1 MRGRTP
7 AAGAALLLAAVL
19 TLLGSGPAAGSPG
32 GPVAA
37 RDAAVVAARPAAA
50 TTVDGGGPAADGGG
64 SGADAAAPE
73 QPVPTPT
80 PTPTP
85 VPTTAPVPTPDPTP
99 SRAPQPEPRPT
110 TTPTPVPEPT
120 PVAPGTPSPAP
131 TPTSVAPGGSGTDDD
146 RPAPGRRPATPP
158 AATTATTPWGQLL
171 GALAVVLAGAVAVV
185 VVSARRRAA
194 AAAAAA
200 AAPHGPAADPDA
212 AGGGSAASDPPGPEE
227 VLRLMVTAGEA
238 MIDAGHTVSSV
249 AEALDDIAVAHD
261 VHGAEVVVLPTALLV
276 SVPQGSAVATAVVST
291 GRRPLDL
298 YQVDDLADV
307 LRDAAAPADAGPRP
321 TPGSLIGRIADLR
334 AAPRPFGPVARLAGY
349 LLLSVGLAA
358 LLGGSWVDLLVA
370 GGLGVAVGAVQL
382 AVPPLSSGPQ
392 VALTIAAAFGVA
404 LAVLLLARVVPGLGV
419 LPSVVA
425 PLALFLPGGLLTTGV
440 IELAAGQMLSGG
452 GRLAAGTMQLALLAG
467 GIVGA
472 GALVGI
478 PELDLTASSQP
489 LGPLAPWAGVVL
501 FGVGTVVFRCA
512 RPRTTGWVVLVLAV
526 AYGAQ
531 VVGGTLLGGVLS
543 AFVGA
548 LVMTPVALAVAR
560 FPSGPSPLVSFLP
573 AFWMLVP
580 GALGLVGV
588 ATLLDGGSGAL
599 STLVSTAS
607 TMLGIALGVLLG
619 LSASRALPGLPHRRG
634 GDGLPGTAV
643 VGRRVP
649 VAAAGASAPGAGARA
664 ADRAADQADDGVAA
678 DRAGG
683 GGVAD
688 ADRRG
693 ASPGTDPAA
702 PPAPDTPR
710 I

>member
-1 MRGRTP
+1 MRGRTR
-7 AAGAALLLAAVL
+7 AAGAALLVAAALTLAGTGAAGAEPGAARAAVPG
-19 TLLGSGPAAGSPG
+19 TARGASPTGAVEQVAPAAG
-32 GPVAA
+32 A
-37 RDAAVVAARPAAA
+37 
-50 TTVDGGGPAADGGG
+50 TVDGDGVAAG
-64 SGADAAAPE
+64 SGAGADGDAAGSDVAAPDGT
-73 QPVPTPT
+73 VPTPAPTST
-80 PTPTP
+80 PA
-85 VPTTAPVPTPDPTP
+85 PTTAPVPTPEPTP
-99 SRAPQPEPRPT
+99 SGGPQPDPGPT
-110 TTPTPVPEPT
+110 STPVPVPEPGAT
-120 PVAPGTPSPAP
+120 EAPAPSPS
-131 TPTSVAPGGSGTDDD
+131 PTSVAPGGSGTDDEQ
-146 RPAPGRRPATPP
+146 PTPGRRPATPP
-158 AATTATTPWGQLL
+158 AVSTAGTPWGQLL
-171 GALAVVLAGAVAVV
+171 GALAVALAGAVAVV
-185 VVSARRRAA
+185 VLSARRRGAADAA
-194 AAAAAA
+194 AAATDEPAGASSPSQ
-200 AAPHGPAADPDA
+200 APT
-212 AGGGSAASDPPGPEE
+212 AGLPGPEE

-249 AEALDDIAVAHD
+249 AETLDDIAVAHGI
-261 VHGAEVVVLPTALLV
+261 HGAETVVLPTALLV
-276 SVPQGSAVATAVVST
+276 SVPQGPAVATAAVST

-307 LRDAAAPADAGPRP
+307 LRDAAAPADVDPPA
-321 TPGSLIGRIADLR
+321 TPGSLVDRVAALR
-334 AAPRPFGPVARLAGY
+334 VAPRPFGPVARLAGY

-382 AVPPLSSGPQ
+382 AVPPLSSGLQ

-440 IELAAGQMLSGG
+440 LELAAGQMLSGG

-531 VVGGTLLGGVLS
+531 VVGGTLFGGVLS

-619 LSASRALPGLPHRRG
+619 LSASRAMPGLPHRRG

-643 VGRRVP
+643 VGRRLP
-649 VAAAGASAPGAGARA
+649 VARGGSTTPGDRVGDRGA
-664 ADRAADQADDGVAA
+664 ADG
-678 DRAGG
+678 DR
-683 GGVAD
+683 
-688 ADRRG
+688 
-693 ASPGTDPAA
+693 PGSHP
-702 PPAPDTPR
+702 
-710 I
+710 

>member
-1 MRGRTP
+1 MGRRTP
-7 AAGAALLLAAVL
+7 ATVTALLVTGALVA
-19 TLLGSGPAAGSPG
+19 LGS
-32 GPVAA
+32 V
-37 RDAAVVAARPAAA
+37 PAAA
-50 TTVDGGGPAADGGG
+50 APSAGSSVRSAAAPATVDDGGTGSGTDGGSAAG
-64 SGADAAAPE
+64 SGADVAAPE
-73 QPVPTPT
+73 TPVPSPTSSAPEPSTAPVPGPTPSGGPQPVPTPS
-80 PTPTP
+80 PTQEPG
-85 VPTTAPVPTPDPTP
+85 PVPTPD
-99 SRAPQPEPRPT
+99 APA
-110 TTPTPVPEPT
+110 TPVPS
-120 PVAPGTPSPAP
+120 PS
-131 TPTSVAPGGSGTDDD
+131 PTSVAPAAPGTDDD
-146 RPAPGRRPATPP
+146 RPATVRRPATPP
-158 AATTATTPWGQLL
+158 AAATATTPWGQLL

-185 VVSARRRAA
+185 LVSARRRAA
-194 AAAAAA
+194 AGAAEPAGAA
-200 AAPHGPAADPDA
+200 
-212 AGGGSAASDPPGPEE
+212 GSAAEAGAGAAGAPGPEE

-249 AEALDDIAVAHD
+249 AETLDDIAVAHGI
-261 VHGAEVVVLPTALLV
+261 HGAETVVLPTALLV

-298 YQVDDLADV
+298 YQVDELADV
-307 LRDAAAPADAGPRP
+307 LGDAAAPQDADPPA
-321 TPGSLIGRIADLR
+321 TPGSLIDRIADLR
-334 AAPRPFGPVARLAGY
+334 VAPRPFGPVARLAGY

-382 AVPPLSSGPQ
+382 AVPPLSSGLQ

-404 LAVLLLARVVPGLGV
+404 LAVLLLARAVPGLGV

-440 IELAAGQMLSGG
+440 LELAAGQMLSGG

-634 GDGLPGTAV
+634 GDGLPGAAV

-649 VAAAGASAPGAGARA
+649 VARAGSTTPGGRAGDGGA
-664 ADRAADQADDGVAA
+664 ADGHR
-678 DRAGG
+678 
-683 GGVAD
+683 
-688 ADRRG
+688 
-693 ASPGTDPAA
+693 PGSHP
-702 PPAPDTPR
+702 
-710 I
+710 